1 MRKQPR
7 KSVQD
12 LKTTSNTQDVA
23 EMLSEAVFKAKNDIL
38 NEVLKSLQR
47 RGNAFIRG
55 VWSSCKS
62 LETGAVN
69 HKKVTGKI
77 QVNYKRA

>member
-1 MRKQPR
+1 MEKRPR
-7 KSVQD
+7 KSERD
-12 LKTTSNTQDVA
+12 LKTTSNTQDLA
-23 EMLSEAVFKAKNDIL
+23 EMLAEATLRFKDYVL

-55 VWSSCKS
+55 FWSSWKS
-62 LETGAVN
+62 GEAAAVE

-77 QVNYKRA
+77 QVNYT